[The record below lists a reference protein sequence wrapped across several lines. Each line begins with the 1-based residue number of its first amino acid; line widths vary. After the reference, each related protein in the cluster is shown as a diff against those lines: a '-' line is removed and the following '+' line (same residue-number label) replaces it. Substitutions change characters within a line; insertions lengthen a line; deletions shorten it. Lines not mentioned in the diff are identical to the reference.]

1 MGGKSLSLSLSLS
14 KDREWQNL
22 FCRALALSLALSA
35 PYANPYWNTKEK
47 KMEEKIAEWKI
58 MAEKRVYDS
67 ILDVVGHT
75 PMVKLNRV
83 TAGLSSE
90 VFAKLE
96 FLNPMGSVKDRIAR
110 YMLEKAERE
119 GKLHDGQL
127 IIECSSGNTAIGL
140 ALVAIQKGYRLKVVV
155 RDSLSKE
162 KLNQLKALGVE
173 IHSVDHSLPPEH
185 PESYNN
191 ITPKL
196 VAESPGCFYPDQHN
210 NRDNNETHYMTTGPE
225 IWEQME
231 GRIDYFVAGMGTGG
245 TICGTGRYLKEKDPN
260 IKVVAVD
267 PVGSVFY
274 DWFHS
279 KEHVSSGPYLIEGLG
294 DEFLIKTAEFDVLDD
309 IIRVTDRDA
318 FLAARELVKKEGVL
332 AGGSS
337 GAALWAVRK
346 LSRELSKPARIVT
359 IFPDGASRY
368 LSTIFNDEWMKKKG
382 LL

>member
-1 MGGKSLSLSLSLS
+1 MG
-14 KDREWQNL
+14 DM
-22 FCRALALSLALSA
+22 
-35 PYANPYWNTKEK
+35 EK
-47 KMEEKIAEWKI
+47 RIAEWKT
-58 MAEKRVYDS
+58 MADRRVYDS
-67 ILDVVGHT
+67 VLDVVGHT
-75 PMVKLNRV
+75 PLVRLNRV
-83 TAGLSSE
+83 TEGLSST

-96 FLNPMGSVKDRIAR
+96 FLNPMGSIKDRIAR
-110 YMLEKAERE
+110 YMLEKAEKA
-119 GKLHDGQL
+119 GKLHSGQL

-162 KLNQLKALGVE
+162 KLNQLRALGVE
-173 IHSVDHSLPPEH
+173 IHAVDHTLPPEH

-196 VAESPGCFYPDQHN
+196 VAQTPGCFFPDQHN
-210 NRDNNETHYMTTGPE
+210 NLDNNETHYMTTGPE

-231 GRIDYFVAGMGTGG
+231 GKIDYFVAGMGTGG

-279 KEHVSSGPYLIEGLG
+279 RKKVRPGPYLIEGLG
-294 DEFLIKTAEFDVLDD
+294 DEFLIGTADFSVLDNM
-309 IIRVTDRDA
+309 IQVADRDA
-318 FLAARELVKKEGVL
+318 FLAARELVKREGIL

-337 GAALWAVRK
+337 GAVLWAIRK
-346 LSRELSKPARIVT
+346 LSEQLEKPARIVT

-368 LSTIFNDEWMKKKG
+368 LSTIFNDDWMIEKG
-382 LL
+382 FL